1 MVNYT
6 VTDLCT
12 QIQASAAAIQAA
24 TNAVPTDQKVA
35 LLGYTVDGNFV
46 QSPSITTSVTTPA
59 TTSGSK
65 LWIIGAVLG
74 SIAFVLLLIGLCCF
88 LHYKCRP
95 RPNNGRITQV
105 HSSNYFHAFFKTIFP
120 FSRLFTML
128 HQHPVV
134 YR

>member
-24 TNAVPTDQKVA
+24 ANAVPADQKVA

-46 QSPSITTSVTTPA
+46 QSPSITSVTTPP
-59 TTSGSK
+59 TTSDSK

-74 SIAFVLLLIGLCCF
+74 PIAFVLLLIGLCCY
-88 LHYKCRP
+88 LRYKCRP

-105 HSSNYFHAFFKTIFP
+105 HP
-120 FSRLFTML
+120 
-128 HQHPVV
+128 
-134 YR
+134 